1 MNKMLII
8 MLYLLPAS
16 LLAMDI
22 PEVSTVLPGYYE
34 QSAKE
39 KYLSNGGSGLEG
51 LWYYPD
57 ENMTCAIERIENIK
71 NSHKETYRIVVV
83 ESEDCSVDL
92 GSIAGYIEKTAALDE
107 MNVWLYSAFNG
118 ENLVNPIK
126 CLATVDKSLKC
137 ILLDKP
143 KVKLQVS
150 VNLLRFLPSV
160 FRGIRVYPHI
170 DNPEAK
176 AGFRKIEDKEPIFF

>member
-1 MNKMLII
+1 M
-8 MLYLLPAS
+8 
-16 LLAMDI
+16 
-22 PEVSTVLPGYYE
+22 
-34 QSAKE
+34 
-39 KYLSNGGSGLEG
+39 
-51 LWYYPD
+51 
-57 ENMTCAIERIENIK
+57 
-71 NSHKETYRIVVV
+71 
-83 ESEDCSVDL
+83 

-107 MNVWLYSAFNG
+107 MNVWLYSAFDG

-126 CLATVDKSLKC
+126 CLSTVDKSLKC